1 MALLD
6 FDASA
11 RIMAQYN
18 YWQNQVL
25 FDLCRQIDDA
35 TRHADRGLY
44 FGSIHATLNHILYV
58 DQHILTLLKG
68 DVPGP
73 FAPKTLLADDFATL
87 CRLRNTTDMA
97 ITEFSRDTTSQH
109 WHTKT
114 RRLAGSDGIMRDIPL
129 QVFFL
134 HMFNHQTHH
143 RAQVTSELYRLGL
156 DYGVTGMPFTP
167 DMPLSRFENR
177 NTYMP
182 LMDFNACG
190 REMARYNSW
199 QNRVLYDLCD
209 QIGDD
214 ARRADRGMFFGSIH
228 ATLNHILYI
237 DQRIT
242 TLLKG
247 ENPGAFTPTIIIAD
261 DFAELRRQREDMD
274 AYLETL
280 TDAGNIGWQD
290 NIRTLADVTGK
301 VRDVPLQVLYLQI
314 FNHQTHH
321 RSQVTSEL
329 HKMGVDYGI
338 TDVPLTP
345 GMPF

>member
-1 MALLD
+1 
-6 FDASA
+6 
-11 RIMAQYN
+11 
-18 YWQNQVL
+18 
-25 FDLCRQIDDA
+25 
-35 TRHADRGLY
+35 
-44 FGSIHATLNHILYV
+44 
-58 DQHILTLLKG
+58 
-68 DVPGP
+68 
-73 FAPKTLLADDFATL
+73 
-87 CRLRNTTDMA
+87 
-97 ITEFSRDTTSQH
+97 
-109 WHTKT
+109 
-114 RRLAGSDGIMRDIPL
+114 
-129 QVFFL
+129 
-134 HMFNHQTHH
+134 
-143 RAQVTSELYRLGL
+143 
-156 DYGVTGMPFTP
+156 
-167 DMPLSRFENR
+167 
-177 NTYMP
+177 MP

-190 REMARYNSW
+190 REMARYNRW
-199 QNRVLYDLCD
+199 QNRVLFDLCD

-247 ENPGAFTPTIIIAD
+247 GNPGAFTPTIIIAD

-280 TDAGNIGWQD
+280 TDPENIGWQD
-290 NIRTLADVTGK
+290 NIRTLADVDGI

-321 RSQVTSEL
+321 RSQITSEL